1 MAPASPDARTA
12 VIAIRAAGASIAL
25 NSSAAAACGIAAM
38 RCACPAGAP
47 EWIHV
52 LPAGPRITGDD
63 GREFE
68 LADAEA
74 VIRASLEGADGKPRK
89 RVVDWEHATIL
100 KGRKG
105 EEAPA
110 AGWITEM
117 QSRPDGIWARV
128 EWTDRGNWSVES
140 KEYIYVSPVVEHA
153 EDGQIARIV
162 SVALTNDPNLSLTA
176 LNRAGS
182 GGSMDKEQLK
192 KIAAALELENPEGA
206 DFAAVEAACRKL
218 AGEIA
223 EALNRAENPPLA
235 KFVPRA
241 TYEQALNRASEAEA
255 ELAGRKRAEES
266 AEIEAALDTALKDGK
281 IAPAERAYYEAQ
293 CRKQGGLAEFREFV
307 AARPQIAGGPGAP
320 AGSPGSANRSGA
332 EDPTARQV
340 RELMGNSREDVDK
353 HAPRG

>member
-1 MAPASPDARTA
+1 MAPDARAAATA
-12 VIAIRAAGASIAL
+12 FRAAGASIAL

-52 LPAGPRITGDD
+52 LPAGPEIRGDD
-63 GREFE
+63 GREFR
-68 LADAEA
+68 LADPES
-74 VIRASLEGADGKPRK
+74 VIRASLEFADGKPRK

-100 KGRKG
+100 KARKG

-110 AGWITEM
+110 AGWISEM

-140 KEYIYVSPVVEHA
+140 KDYIYVSPVVEHA
-153 EDGQIARIV
+153 EGGEILRIT
-162 SVALTNDPNLSLTA
+162 SIALTNDPNLSLTA
-176 LNRAGS
+176 LNRAGA
-182 GGSMDKEQLK
+182 GESMDKEQLK
-192 KIAAALELENPEGA
+192 KIAALLGLENPEGA

-218 AGEIA
+218 AGERD
-223 EALNRAENPPLA
+223 EALNRAESPPLA

-241 TYEQALNRASEAEA
+241 TYEQALNRASEAER
-255 ELAGRKRAEES
+255 ELAERERAEEA
-266 AEIEAALDTALKDGK
+266 AEIEAALDKALEDGK
-281 IAPAERAYYEAQ
+281 IAPAERGYYEAQ

-320 AGSPGSANRSGA
+320 SGSPESANRSGA
-332 EDPTARQV
+332 EDPTARKV
-340 RELMGNSREDVDK
+340 RELMGNSREEVDK